1 MGARALLLEAV
12 RSEGFNPRS
21 QRIVLQR
28 LKPLLHRLR
37 PGPRALL
44 LEAVWSEGFNPRSQL
59 AVLQRLKPLLHR
71 LRPGSPQ
78 SPDCGRNHLS
88 DTTID
93 RSLSH
98 PRPRL
103 PPVVNCAFT

>member
-1 MGARALLLEAV
+1 MQSKALILMQIYASPLNFSNYPPNLIRFKNCQPHLE
-12 RSEGFNPRS
+12 P
-21 QRIVLQR
+21 
-28 LKPLLHRLR
+28 
-37 PGPRALL
+37 
-44 LEAVWSEGFNPRSQL
+44 EAVWSEGFNPRSQL

-103 PPVVNCAFT
+103 PPVVNCALT